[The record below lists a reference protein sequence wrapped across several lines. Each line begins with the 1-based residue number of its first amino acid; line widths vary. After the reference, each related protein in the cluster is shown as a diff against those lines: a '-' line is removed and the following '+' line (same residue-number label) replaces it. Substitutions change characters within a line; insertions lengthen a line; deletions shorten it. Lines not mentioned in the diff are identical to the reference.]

1 MVIHGAIDGYSRLV
15 LYLNCADNNRASTVV
30 EQFRKAI
37 SNYGLPSR
45 IRTDMGLEN
54 TAAAELML
62 EQRGTERNSVLVGS
76 SVHNQRIERLWRDVF
91 LAVVQLYCRLFY
103 HMEQMG
109 ILNPLSSMNLFALH
123 SIFFYQGSIKLCTI
137 LYRHGI
143 SIQFQGAAAIH
154 RFKCTQRKWLNFVVL
169 INQHLIFFKQLKIFM
184 VPLTR
189 VLFQNQIVPTV

>member
-1 MVIHGAIDGYSRLV
+1 MPTIIVTAQWLSM
-15 LYLNCADNNRASTVV
+15 
-30 EQFRKAI
+30 QFRKAI

-62 EQRGTERNSVLVGS
+62 EQRRTERNSVLVGS

-109 ILNPLSSMNLFALH
+109 ILNPLSSTNLFALH
-123 SIFFYQGSIKLCTI
+123 SIFFTKDQ
-137 LYRHGI
+137 
-143 SIQFQGAAAIH
+143 
-154 RFKCTQRKWLNFVVL
+154 
-169 INQHLIFFKQLKIFM
+169 
-184 VPLTR
+184 
-189 VLFQNQIVPTV
+189 